1 MIKPVNESVN
11 ESSRGFRTRRRFR
24 FISEVAV
31 GVIATVFA
39 AILIWVMGIGG
50 STNSPDR
57 PTRNHADSTESTR
70 ESSPP
75 QRSQLTRELYAS
87 IEPGM
92 GLWQLT
98 DTLGSPRMKQT
109 FSSEQTAD
117 AVQLYRDVGVY
128 FRSGSDAENSADSG
142 GEAPEFEE
150 AVWES
155 EKQVM
160 GPSGATVQ
168 HIAVLFQ
175 DGKVVAK
182 REAGVE

>member
-1 MIKPVNESVN
+1 
-11 ESSRGFRTRRRFR
+11 
-24 FISEVAV
+24 VAV
-31 GVIATVFA
+31 GVIATVLA
-39 AILIWVMGIGG
+39 AIFIWVMGIGG
-50 STNSPDR
+50 STNSRDR

-75 QRSQLTRELYAS
+75 PQSRLTRELYAS

-92 GLWQLT
+92 SLWQLS
-98 DTLGSPRMKQT
+98 DTLGTPRLKQT
-109 FSSEQTAD
+109 FSSEQTAAA

-128 FRSGSDAENSADSG
+128 FRSGLDAENSADSG
-142 GEAPEFEE
+142 GEAPELEE

-155 EKQVM
+155 KKQVM
-160 GPSGATVQ
+160 GPYGDTVQ
-168 HIAVLFQ
+168 HIAVLLQ

>member
-1 MIKPVNESVN
+1 MTKHVNDSVN
-11 ESSRGFRTRRRFR
+11 EASRGFRATRRVR
-24 FISEVAV
+24 FIREVAV
-31 GVIATVFA
+31 GVTATVLA

-50 STNSPDR
+50 SDNSRDR
-57 PTRNHADSTESTR
+57 PTRSDADSTGTTR
-70 ESSPP
+70 ASSPP
-75 QRSQLTRELYAS
+75 ERSRLTRALYAS

-92 GLWQLT
+92 SLWQLT
-98 DTLGSPRMKQT
+98 DTLGSPPMKQK
-109 FSSEQTAD
+109 FSNEESAEV
-117 AVQLYRDVGVY
+117 VQIYRDFGVY
-128 FRSGSDAENSADSG
+128 FHAGSGSENSADG
-142 GEAPEFEE
+142 GAEVPEFEE

-160 GPSGATVQ
+160 GPYGATSQ

>member
-1 MIKPVNESVN
+1 VTKPVNESVN
-11 ESSRGFRTRRRFR
+11 EASRGFRPTRRFR
-24 FISEVAV
+24 FIREVAV
-31 GVIATVFA
+31 GVTATVLA

-50 STNSPDR
+50 SANSRDQ
-57 PTRNHADSTESTR
+57 PTKNHADSTEMTR
-70 ESSPP
+70 KSSPP
-75 QRSQLTRELYAS
+75 ERSRLTRELYAS

-92 GLWQLT
+92 SLWQLS
-98 DTLGSPRMKQT
+98 DALGSPHMKQK
-109 FSSEQTAD
+109 FFDDESAE

-142 GEAPEFEE
+142 GDAPKFEE

-155 EKQVM
+155 DKQVM
-160 GPSGATVQ
+160 GPYGPTSQ
-168 HIAVLFQ
+168 HIAVLLQ